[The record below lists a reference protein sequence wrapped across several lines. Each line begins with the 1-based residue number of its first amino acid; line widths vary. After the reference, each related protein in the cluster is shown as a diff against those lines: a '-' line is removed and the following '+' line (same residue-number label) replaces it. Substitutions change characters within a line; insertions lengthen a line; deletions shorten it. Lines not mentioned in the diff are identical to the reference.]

1 MRWAVVPAIVLG
13 MLVIVPVGL
22 GLLEAPGLRVLRACW
37 PPVAIVGALSL
48 ALPVSIFAVGL
59 ACVYALG
66 TFVLAGTA
74 AARFV
79 RDRSFAPVDVAALTA
94 LVTPAVAG
102 ASLVVERAGGTL
114 LGFGPKILL
123 LTVAHFHYAGF
134 AAALVAGLV
143 ASAASSEPAA
153 WGAAA
158 ARGVAVVGRRAADF
172 AALTVPAGTLLV
184 LIGFFAGELVELAG
198 AAVLTAGMWVVGT
211 LSWRARASVRDRTAR
226 ILLGVSSVVLVLTM
240 LLALDWALGEAFG
253 VPKLSLTWMAATHGV
268 LNAVG
273 FGLCAVLA
281 WSRLSDE
288 YAGRTPRA
296 AS

>member
-13 MLVIVPVGL
+13 MLVVVPVGL
-22 GLLEAPGLRVLRACW
+22 GLLQAPGLRRLRGIW
-37 PPVAIVGALSL
+37 PPIAIVGALSL
-48 ALPVSIFAVGL
+48 ALPVSLPAVGL
-59 ACVYALG
+59 AGIYAAG

-74 AARFV
+74 AARFA
-79 RDRSFAPVDVAALTA
+79 RNRSFAPPEIAALTA
-94 LVTPAVAG
+94 LATPAVAG

-143 ASAASSEPAA
+143 AQQATRT
-153 WGAAA
+153 GT
-158 ARGVAVVGRRAADF
+158 ARVRRAAAF

-198 AAVLTAGMWVVGT
+198 AVVLTAGMWVVGALT
-211 LSWRARASVRDRTAR
+211 WRARAAAPERVAR
-226 ILLGVSSVVLVLTM
+226 VLFGVSSVVLVVTM

-253 VPKLSLTWMAATHGV
+253 VPKLGLAWMAATHGV

-273 FGLCAVLA
+273 FGLCALLA
-281 WSRLSDE
+281 WDRSGVSGGSG
-288 YAGRTPRA
+288 GRTRPA

>member
-1 MRWAVVPAIVLG
+1 MRWAVVPAIALG

-22 GLLEAPGLRVLRACW
+22 GLLEAPGLRTVRRWW

-48 ALPVSIFAVGL
+48 AMPVSLPAVGL
-59 ACVYALG
+59 ACVYAAG

-74 AARFV
+74 AARLR
-79 RDRSFAPVDVAALTA
+79 RDRSLAPVDVAALTA

-102 ASLVVERAGGTL
+102 ASLVVERVGGTL

-143 ASAASSEPAA
+143 AQATRAGSATR
-153 WGAAA
+153 AAA
-158 ARGVAVVGRRAADF
+158 V

-198 AAVLTAGMWVVGT
+198 AAVLTAGMWVVAA
-211 LSWRARASVRDRTAR
+211 LSWRLRASVSDRSAR
-226 ILLGVSSVVLVLTM
+226 VLLGVSSVVLVLTM

-281 WSRLSDE
+281 FSRLS
-288 YAGRTPRA
+288 AGSDDRTRRV

>member
-1 MRWAVVPAIVLG
+1 MRWVVVAAIALG

-22 GLLEAPGLRVLRACW
+22 GLLEAPGLRMLRKVW

-48 ALPVSIFAVGL
+48 AMPVSSPAVGL
-59 ACVYALG
+59 ACVYAVG
-66 TFVLAGTA
+66 TFVLAGTG
-74 AARFV
+74 AARFL

-102 ASLVVERAGGTL
+102 ASLVVERVGGTV

-143 ASAASSEPAA
+143 AQATRAAPAA
-153 WGAAA
+153 
-158 ARGVAVVGRRAADF
+158 RAAKF

-184 LIGFFAGELVELAG
+184 LIGFFAGEVVELAG
-198 AAVLTAGMWVVGT
+198 AAVLTAGMWVVGALT
-211 LSWRARASVRDRTAR
+211 WRLRASVSDRAAR
-226 ILLGVSSVVLVLTM
+226 VLLTISSVVLVVTM

-268 LNAVG
+268 LNALG

-281 WSRLSDE
+281 FSRLSVASAD
-288 YAGRTPRA
+288 RTHPV